1 MTSLDEFR
9 QLASRGNLIPV
20 VAEIVGDVETPVGA
34 FQKIGRDG
42 WSFLFESAERNE
54 ESGRFSLIGIDPLL
68 IVSQRAGEVAIRDK
82 SGAVVRNLTASDFE
96 VREDGRAQEITN
108 FNFEEISDKAVPAV
122 Q

>member
-1 MTSLDEFR
+1 MTMTSLEEFR

-20 VAEIVGDVETPVGA
+20 VAEIVGDVETPVGT

-68 IVSQRAGEVAIRDK
+68 IVSQREGEVAIRDK
-82 SGAVVRNLTASDFE
+82 YGA
-96 VREDGRAQEITN
+96 ITN
-108 FNFEEISDKAVPAV
+108 RSRTDRRCDVKSDTDYDK
-122 Q
+122 